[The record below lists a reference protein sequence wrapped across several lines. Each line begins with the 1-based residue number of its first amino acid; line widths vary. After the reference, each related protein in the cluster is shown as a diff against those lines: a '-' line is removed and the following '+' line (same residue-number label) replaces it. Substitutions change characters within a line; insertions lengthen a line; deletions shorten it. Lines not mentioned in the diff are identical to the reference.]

1 MNIRWLLAVF
11 MLFTALAHS
20 ADTTMSPQTYRAL
33 QDAQQLLQQE
43 QYDEAIEELDDL
55 AKRLKP
61 SFALALVYQLRG
73 QTVLTQDKPDAN
85 VQAIKYFQKALDLNV
100 LSLNQQLTL
109 AGSLGQLYL
118 MEEQITQA
126 INTLEPVVNKALA
139 FNRDLAQRTPKKNE
153 KPIKIRA
160 QLCIL
165 LAGAHQRQEHYSAT
179 ITWAN
184 RALTLTDKP
193 KENWYQMLAGAY
205 YQTKQYAKS
214 AATLNTLTLI
224 KPENE
229 SYWQQR
235 ATAFQQLNR
244 LDQTLNVLEHGYAA
258 GYIKRKESLLL
269 LAQLLLQFKRPE
281 SAARVLEAGMSNG
294 VIERK
299 KQYLD
304 MIANAWQQSRE
315 RSKAI
320 DALVSLGELEQSG
333 RPVYRAAQLAQQN
346 GNHQQ
351 SIELLKKA
359 STLGQLKEKE
369 RQRIPLLMG
378 IAAYEIKDWA
388 SAKRY
393 FQQGLDVPLI
403 TAQSK
408 SWLEY
413 VLQLE
418 KVN

>member
-1 MNIRWLLAVF
+1 MNIRWLLAIF
-11 MLFTALAHS
+11 ILLTAHAYS

-33 QDAQQLLQQE
+33 QDAQELLQE
-43 QYDEAIEELDDL
+43 EKYDEAIEELDDL
-55 AKRLKP
+55 AKRLRP
-61 SFALALVYQLRG
+61 SFALAQVYQLRG
-73 QTVLTQDKPDAN
+73 QIALTQDKPGAN
-85 VQAIKYFQKALDLNV
+85 AQAIKYFQKTLDLNV
-100 LSLNQQLTL
+100 LSLNQQLNM

-118 MEEQITQA
+118 IEEQITQA

-160 QLCIL
+160 QLCML
-165 LAGAHQRQEHYSAT
+165 LASAHQRQERYQAT
-179 ITWAN
+179 ILWTN

-193 KENWYQMLAGAY
+193 KEDWYQMLAGAY
-205 YQTKQYAKS
+205 YQTKQYAQS
-214 AATLNTLTLI
+214 AATLKTLTLI
-224 KPENE
+224 KPGNE

-244 LDQTLNVLEHGYAA
+244 LDQTLNVLEQGYIA
-258 GYIKRKESLLL
+258 GHIKRKESLMLL
-269 LAQLLLQFKRPE
+269 TQLLLQFKRPE
-281 SAARVLEAGMSNG
+281 SAARVLEKAMDDG

-304 MIANAWQQSRE
+304 MLANAWQQSRE
-315 RSKAI
+315 RNKAI
-320 DALVSLGELEQSG
+320 DTLVSLGEIEQSG

-359 STLGQLKEKE
+359 TTLGQLKEKE

-388 SAKRY
+388 AAKRY